1 MRHLPFDYA
10 VRNLGRRPLRTAL
23 TIAASALVTAL
34 LVATAAFVRGLETTF
49 AGAARDD
56 VALLLSRAS
65 EGDIVRSAIPTT
77 TATLARGLPGVVA
90 VSPEIHMGSTLR
102 IDGAPY
108 PGFVRGITDTAWV
121 VHDSVT
127 LTAGVLPG
135 PGEVIVGRLAGA
147 QMGAPEGALGIGSTL
162 EIEGQELVVA
172 GHFEA
177 PGTTL
182 EAEVWTPIGP
192 LRGMSQRDDDS
203 VVFVALEDSDLSEL
217 EYFVTSRQDL
227 ALIASSA
234 ADYYRT
240 LTAYFA
246 PIQGLAWALAAMIA
260 AAALFSGANT
270 LNASVQDRVRELAVL
285 RAMGYSGAA
294 LARSLTEESVLLAAA
309 GGLIGVALARVAL
322 AGTSFSLA
330 MSAFALRLDA
340 ISITVGIAGVLL
352 LGFLGVAPAAWR
364 VMRMPVVAGLSE
376 S

>member
-34 LVATAAFVRGLETTF
+34 LVGTAAFVRGLETTF
-49 AGAARDD
+49 SGAARED

-77 TATLARGLPGVVA
+77 TATLARGLPGVIA

-108 PGFVRGITDTAWV
+108 PGFVRGVTDTAWI
-121 VHDSVT
+121 VHESVT
-127 LTAGVLPG
+127 LTAGDLPG

-147 QMGAPEGALGIGSTL
+147 QMGAPEGALRIGSTL
-162 EIEGQELVVA
+162 ELEGQELVVV
-172 GHFEA
+172 GQFEA

-192 LRGMSQRDDDS
+192 LRGMAQRDDDS
-203 VVFVALEDSDLSEL
+203 VVFVALEDADLSEL

-227 ALIASSA
+227 ALIVSSA

-246 PIQGLAWALAAMIA
+246 PIQGLAWALALMIA

-270 LNASVQDRVRELAVL
+270 LNAAVQDRIRELAVL

-309 GGLIGVALARVAL
+309 GGLIGVAIARVAL

-340 ISITVGIAGVLL
+340 VSITVGIAGVLL

-364 VMRMPVVAGLSE
+364 VLRMPVVAGLSE